1 MSTSTYA
8 LRAGKRDVRREQQ
21 EIITRQ
27 INTAPYVQDA
37 MMRVVVFAQYPSGRY
52 KAFDYVFPDYLKVFL
67 NWRELLEDTT
77 TDYDPRTNTHRLMG
91 QGYRQLIHPNHGSGE
106 EPYDTRYPMGVI
118 VSFNGNIDW
127 TRARVEATNMHG
139 LNNTDWREA
148 RAWGPHVI
156 CGNQLRKA
164 GHLSRAVYVPLDEHN
179 TVKVLATARQDGALN
194 RFNGPQL
201 AQTLTNNI
209 VCPNVIEFNTESDVI
224 DYAKMAHIAY
234 IDQAGLIVASSDAY
248 ISGDSQA
255 FEPNEHTLSPTVLV
269 LSMCTYLFLLSQTCP
284 FYHIYIYYYYMYY
297 YILVWVLDFKI
308 KYRLPQRYRIQH

>member
-234 IDQAGLIVASSDAY
+234 IDQACLIVASSDAY

-255 FEPNEHTLSPTVLV
+255 
-269 LSMCTYLFLLSQTCP
+269 
-284 FYHIYIYYYYMYY
+284 
-297 YILVWVLDFKI
+297 
-308 KYRLPQRYRIQH
+308 

>member
-67 NWRELLEDTT
+67 NWRELLE
-77 TDYDPRTNTHRLMG
+77 
-91 QGYRQLIHPNHGSGE
+91 GSG
-106 EPYDTRYPMGVI
+106 RYPMGVI

-255 FEPNEHTLSPTVLV
+255 
-269 LSMCTYLFLLSQTCP
+269 
-284 FYHIYIYYYYMYY
+284 
-297 YILVWVLDFKI
+297 
-308 KYRLPQRYRIQH
+308 